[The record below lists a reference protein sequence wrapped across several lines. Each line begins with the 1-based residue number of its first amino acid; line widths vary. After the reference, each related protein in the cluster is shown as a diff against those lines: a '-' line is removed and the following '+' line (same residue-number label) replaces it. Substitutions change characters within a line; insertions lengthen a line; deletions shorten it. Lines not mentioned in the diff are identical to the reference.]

1 MIRSIGG
8 KRVGLYFARRGL
20 FGFDPQTGTPAFHF
34 RWRSSKIESVNAA
47 NPVVVNDRILLSE
60 CYSRGAALLSIGEG
74 TPKVIWEDKEHERD
88 HRLECH
94 WNTPIA
100 VDGFVYGSSGRHSAD
115 AELRCVELETGR
127 VVWRRPGL
135 LRSSLTLADGKLLV
149 LTEIGAL
156 LLIRATPE
164 HYEELARIDLGPQ
177 GARMLKDPCWASP
190 VVSHGRVYVRGA
202 AELLCFDI
210 AQP

>member
-1 MIRSIGG
+1 M
-8 KRVGLYFARRGL
+8 
-20 FGFDPQTGTPAFHF
+20 
-34 RWRSSKIESVNAA
+34 
-47 NPVVVNDRILLSE
+47 
-60 CYSRGAALLSIGEG
+60 
-74 TPKVIWEDKEHERD
+74 IWEDKEHERD

-135 LRSSLTLADGKLLV
+135 LRSSLTLADGKLLA

-177 GARMLKDPCWASP
+177 GARMLKAPCWASP
-190 VVSHGRVYVRGA
+190 GRFPWTSSTFVVRLNSCVSISPNPEAKTMLNRFVVVSFA
-202 AELLCFDI
+202 LLVLCSPSSADDAKFPDDGHDR
-210 AQP
+210 AQGPALR

>member
-1 MIRSIGG
+1 M
-8 KRVGLYFARRGL
+8 
-20 FGFDPQTGTPAFHF
+20 
-34 RWRSSKIESVNAA
+34 NAA

-60 CYSRGAALLSIGEG
+60 CYSRGSVLVAIGDG
-74 TPKVIWEDKEHERD
+74 TPNVIWEDEEHERD

-100 VDGFVYGSSGRHSAD
+100 VDGFVYGSSGRHSEF
-115 AELRCVELETGR
+115 AELRCVEMDTGR

-135 LRSSLTLADGKLLV
+135 LRSSLTLVDGKLLA

-177 GARMLKDPCWASP
+177 GARLLKAPCWASP
-190 VVSHGRVYVRGA
+190 VLSHGRVYIRGA
-202 AELLCFDI
+202 SELVCFDL